1 MSGENTQNTENTE
14 NAENTVVRLRA
25 PKNAVDRRAVTWWT
39 VQALLEVGPVVVVL
53 GVLAALLPDA
63 RGWLLA
69 GLALVVVLGV
79 PYVVIMPRWR
89 YRVHRW
95 EDTDEAVYARSGWV
109 WQEWRVAPMSR
120 IQTVD
125 TARGPLQQYFRLS
138 TLTVTTA
145 SAKGAI
151 KIDGLD
157 HELAADLVV
166 RLTAIAQANPGDAT

>member
-1 MSGENTQNTENTE
+1 MRMRE
-14 NAENTVVRLRA
+14 
-25 PKNAVDRRAVTWWT
+25 PKNSVDRRAVSWWT
-39 VQALLEVGPVVVVL
+39 VQALLLVGPAAVAL
-53 GVLAALLPDA
+53 GVLALLLPAA
-63 RGWLLA
+63 RGWMLA
-69 GLALVVVLGV
+69 GLIAVLVLGV

-89 YRVHRW
+89 YRIHRW
-95 EDTDEAVYARSGWV
+95 EDTDEAVYARSGWA

-157 HELAADLVV
+157 HQLAADLVA